1 MKKTI
6 KIDGRD
12 VTFDSSFYFAIIYK
26 NQYNRD
32 IMSVLM
38 PVISDILKGSD
49 ELFNSARGTGE
60 ITPSMI
66 GDALESIYSL
76 EMTDIMGL
84 IWAMAKM
91 ADENI
96 PEPDEWF
103 RSFEEFPIVDILDEL
118 KSIIIPSLV
127 SKKKLNQ
134 IKKKLG
140 LTVKKETSSTQTLSP
155 SEESEEA

>member
-38 PVISDILKGSD
+38 PVISDVLKGSD
-49 ELFNSARGTGE
+49 ELFSTARGTGE

-103 RSFEEFPIVDILDEL
+103 RSFEEFPIIDILDEL
-118 KSIIIPSLV
+118 KGIIIPSLV

-140 LTVKKETSSTQTLSP
+140 LTVKEETSSTQTLSP